1 MSGVFD
7 INLDKLDFNKIRMHA
22 HSTAQNSD
30 HQASRE
36 VRTRSD
42 LLQCIRKNTL
52 VAFVQQCR
60 MYNIDALHVLSLQ
73 VAILLMSKCTDRMQ
87 LCTNFMSYAAD
98 AQQRIEVDESVTTI
112 IDSNEAHALQS
123 TSDWVSLFRYLEV
136 VQLTEAERSALRSN
150 ARVAV
155 FTKAM
160 RPIFA
165 ETAEIEAFIRPML
178 CTILMHIPAASMLE
192 RVLLAEAPQH
202 RDIEVMCL
210 RAVNSYV
217 DQCQH
222 MSNDTNIEAIS
233 LLVRSVR
240 VNASFHPDVAA
251 VINVHTCNDSE
262 RTATSKKL
270 FSLRRHIRD
279 QQGATVLHRALL
291 FAEWQYEM
299 KFSVNVSPNTQRV
312 LYFIRAQTQQ
322 VDMSS
327 LKYMFDQQ
335 MLSKTLA
342 LSLERI
348 DADAITAAIKTL
360 RVYQYNIKS
369 LLEFRTTCLIGFN
382 QAVRQTL
389 TLPVVLQLYV
399 ACWQHPSIREQ
410 CWRSIIPVSNF
421 AITSRCNEFRH
432 KYAYEQASV
441 LQTLLY
447 CHTEN
452 HKSVE
457 PQNDAGM

>member
-1 MSGVFD
+1 MSGIFD

-22 HSTAQNSD
+22 HSTSQNND
-30 HQASRE
+30 QHVSRE
-36 VRTRSD
+36 LRTRSD
-42 LLQCIRKNTL
+42 LMQSVRKNTL

-73 VAILLMSKCTDRMQ
+73 VIILLMSKCTDRMQ
-87 LCTNFMSYAAD
+87 LCTKFISYATD
-98 AQQRIEVDESVTTI
+98 DHERMKIDESITTM

-123 TSDWVSLFRYLEV
+123 TSDWVLLFRYLEV
-136 VQLTEAERSALRSN
+136 AQLTETERNTLRNN
-150 ARVAV
+150 ARVAI
-155 FTKAM
+155 FAKAM
-160 RPIFA
+160 RPIFP
-165 ETAEIEAFIRPML
+165 ESAEIEDFVRPML

-202 RDIEVMCL
+202 RDLEVMCL

-240 VNASFHPDVAA
+240 VHASFNPDVAA
-251 VINVHTCNDSE
+251 VINVHACDDSA
-262 RTATSKKL
+262 RNTTLKKQ
-270 FSLRRHIRD
+270 FSLRRHMRE
-279 QQGATVLHRALL
+279 QQGATVAHRALL

-322 VDMSS
+322 VDMAS
-327 LKYMFDQQ
+327 LTHLFDHQ
-335 MLSKTLA
+335 MLTKTLG

-348 DADAITAAIKTL
+348 DADAVITAIKTL

-382 QAVRQTL
+382 HAVRQTL

-399 ACWQHPSIREQ
+399 ACWQHASIREQ

-421 AITSRCNEFRH
+421 AITSRCSEFRQ

-452 HKSVE
+452 HKADDQPNNS
-457 PQNDAGM
+457 GT

>member
-30 HQASRE
+30 HKASRE

-98 AQQRIEVDESVTTI
+98 AQQRIEVDESVTTM

-335 MLSKTLA
+335 MLAKTLA

-452 HKSVE
+452 HKAVE

>member
-7 INLDKLDFNKIRMHA
+7 ITLDKLDFNKIRMHA
-22 HSTAQNSD
+22 QSTAHNSD
-30 HQASRE
+30 HHASRE

-42 LLQCIRKNTL
+42 ILQCVRKNTL
-52 VAFVQQCR
+52 VAFVHECR
-60 MYNIDALHVLSLQ
+60 MYNIDALHALSLQ

-87 LCTNFMSYAAD
+87 LCRNFMSYAVD
-98 AQQRIEVDESVTTI
+98 AQQRIEVDESVTTM

-155 FTKAM
+155 FVKAM

-165 ETAEIEAFIRPML
+165 ETVEIEAFIRPML

-240 VNASFHPDVAA
+240 VNASFHRDVAA
-251 VINVHTCNDSE
+251 VINVHTCDDSD
-262 RTATSKKL
+262 RNATSKKQ

-312 LYFIRAQTQQ
+312 LYFVRAQTQQ

-327 LKYMFDQQ
+327 LKCMFDQQ
-335 MLSKTLA
+335 MLAKTLA

-348 DADAITAAIKTL
+348 DADAVTAAIKTL
-360 RVYQYNIKS
+360 RVYQYNVKS
-369 LLEFRTTCLIGFN
+369 LLEFRTTCLVGFN

-421 AITSRCNEFRH
+421 AITSRCNDFRH
-432 KYAYEQASV
+432 KYPYEQASV

-452 HKSVE
+452 HKAAE

>member
-7 INLDKLDFNKIRMHA
+7 INLDKLDFNKIKMHA
-22 HSTAQNSD
+22 HSTAQKSD
-30 HQASRE
+30 HNASRE

-42 LLQCIRKNTL
+42 LLQCVRRNTL

-87 LCTNFMSYAAD
+87 LCTNFMSYAVD
-98 AQQRIEVDESVTTI
+98 EQQRIKVDESITTM

-123 TSDWVSLFRYLEV
+123 TSDWVLLFRYLEV
-136 VQLTEAERSALRSN
+136 VQLTEPERSALRSN

-155 FTKAM
+155 FIKAM
-160 RPIFA
+160 RPIFP
-165 ETAEIEAFIRPML
+165 ESAEIEAFIRPML

-222 MSNDTNIEAIS
+222 MSNETNIEAIS

-251 VINVHTCNDSE
+251 VINVHACDDSA
-262 RTATSKKL
+262 RNAALKKQ
-270 FSLRRHIRD
+270 FSLRRHIRE
-279 QQGATVLHRALL
+279 QHGATVLHRALL

-322 VDMSS
+322 VDMAS
-327 LKYMFDQQ
+327 LTHFFDHQ
-335 MLSKTLA
+335 MLAKTLA

-348 DADAITAAIKTL
+348 DADAVTAAIKTL

-382 QAVRQTL
+382 HAVRQTL

-421 AITSRCNEFRH
+421 AITSRCNEFRQ

-452 HKSVE
+452 HKADDQ
-457 PQNDAGM
+457 QNDAGT